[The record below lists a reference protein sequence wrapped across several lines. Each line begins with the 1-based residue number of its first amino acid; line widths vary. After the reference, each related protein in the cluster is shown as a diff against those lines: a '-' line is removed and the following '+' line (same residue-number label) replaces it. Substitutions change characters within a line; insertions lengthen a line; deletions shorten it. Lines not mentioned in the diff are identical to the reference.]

1 MLELFPEGFEEIDH
15 PDGIELV
22 AYTDSAGE
30 ERLWHAFGGARGE
43 DVAADW
49 RDRWKSFHTPA
60 RVGPLW
66 IGPSWDDPPAD
77 ATAVVIDPGRAFGT
91 GAHPTTQLCVELMLE
106 LEPASV
112 VDFGCG
118 SGVLS
123 IVAAKLGFAPVTA
136 LDADEN
142 AVTATI
148 ANAAANDVQVDARR
162 SNVLDEEAPT
172 AKVALANIT
181 RPSVEALAPR
191 LRSRTL
197 LTSGY
202 LPTDDASLPG
212 FRHLRRITR
221 AGWAADQYEA
231 TREWRS
237 KAK

>member
-1 MLELFPEGFEEIDH
+1 MLELFPQGFEEVDS

-22 AYTDSAGE
+22 AYTDAGGE
-30 ERLWHAFGGARGE
+30 ERLWHVFGGVRGQ
-43 DVAADW
+43 DIAADW
-49 RDRWKSFHTPA
+49 RDRWKAFHQPV

-66 IGPSWDDPPAD
+66 IGPPWHDPPTD

-91 GAHPTTQLCVELMLE
+91 GAHPTTQLCVELLLE
-106 LEPASV
+106 LEPASL
-112 VDFGCG
+112 VDFGSG

-123 IVAAKLGFAPVTA
+123 IVAAKLGFAPVIA

-142 AVTATI
+142 AVAATI
-148 ANAAANDVQVDARR
+148 ANAAANDVQVDARL

-172 AKVALANIT
+172 AAVALANIT
-181 RPSVEALAPR
+181 RTSVEALAPR

-202 LPTDDASLPG
+202 LPTDDAPLPG

-221 AGWAADQYEA
+221 AGWAADHYEA
-231 TREWRS
+231 TSEPGSRAS
-237 KAK
+237 